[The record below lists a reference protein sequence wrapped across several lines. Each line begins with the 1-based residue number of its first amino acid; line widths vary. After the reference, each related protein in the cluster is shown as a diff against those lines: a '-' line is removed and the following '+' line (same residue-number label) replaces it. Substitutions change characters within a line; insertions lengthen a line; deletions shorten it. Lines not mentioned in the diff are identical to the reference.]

1 MPKPAPAQPT
11 EIPPPA
17 RDFVAALI
25 AAPGEAVKVLV
36 SGGIGSGKSSVLA
49 AVRSAL
55 RAAEVPVLTRPP
67 RGGDEPGAAVVID
80 DAHLLDDDEIEQLV
94 DRVAD
99 PASTIVVST
108 EPLVHRS
115 ALRALTTAIEREN
128 PVVSLGAFSPP
139 EVTRDATEIL
149 APRRHPRLSER
160 S

>member
-55 RAAEVPVLTRPP
+55 RAAGVPVLHP
-67 RGGDEPGAAVVID
+67 AA
-80 DAHLLDDDEIEQLV
+80 A
-94 DRVAD
+94 
-99 PASTIVVST
+99 
-108 EPLVHRS
+108 
-115 ALRALTTAIEREN
+115 
-128 PVVSLGAFSPP
+128 
-139 EVTRDATEIL
+139 
-149 APRRHPRLSER
+149 RR
-160 S
+160 